1 MAEWRWAVRD
11 GMVRVLRGVLLA
23 ALLFGVLTMHT
34 LGHPTGGH
42 GGRHGGEHV
51 AVQVHRSHDVTADPG
66 MPGGMDPMAVCLAVP
81 AGWGLVLLAVGGYVL
96 RRAGDS
102 AAAVR
107 ALLLAAVRALPPP
120 RGGRSVLAEVSV
132 LRQ

>member
-1 MAEWRWAVRD
+1 M
-11 GMVRVLRGVLLA
+11 LLA

-34 LGHPTGGH
+34 LGHPVGEHGQGH
-42 GGRHGGEHV
+42 GGGHAVVQMHDGGH
-51 AVQVHRSHDVTADPG
+51 SGVTADPVAG
-66 MPGGMDPMAVCLAVP
+66 HGMDPMAVCLAVL
-81 AGWGLVLLAVGGYVL
+81 ASWGLVLLVAGGYLL

-120 RGGRSVLAEVSV
+120 RGGRVVLDEVSV